1 MWNTLNSL
9 SIRQKSMS
17 ALGFFLSLVGI
28 FVFAFF
34 PSREQAQMERDLGG
48 RAKTLAE
55 LVAVNARAGMLFED
69 AASVGRAVN
78 DLQSVSGIVFA
89 VAVKNDGSVLTGI
102 GTEKSAGAL
111 ASVKGSLT
119 TAHATTIAL
128 DDQVVA
134 IGPIVSSGSR
144 TGAIVIGMDK
154 EEIRAY
160 VAENRWI
167 ALAVSLTIVLIGLC
181 SFYWFINTVVVL
193 PVRRVSAAMN
203 SADLNL
209 QFHSTSR
216 DEIGD
221 LTNAFDQF
229 VASIRETLIHV
240 AEATN
245 ALAGASTQIS
255 SSTEEMAAGAHEQS
269 SQTGEVAS
277 AVEEMTK
284 TIIENAR
291 NATSAAD
298 TARHARHAAEQG
310 GTVVK
315 ETVDG
320 MRAIAEVV
328 RTSASTVQELGTSS
342 DQIGEIIGVIND
354 IADQTNLLAL
364 NAAIEAARAGEQGR
378 GFAVVAD
385 EVRKLAERTTKATKE
400 IAAMIKKIQADTGG
414 AVAAMERGTRQVDDG
429 IQLADR
435 AGKALEEIVSV
446 SQKVTDMVTQIAAA
460 SEEQSTTSE
469 MISKNVEAISTVT
482 GETASGTQQIARTAE
497 DLNRLTMQLQDLVSR
512 FNLTAGGED
521 AGRPKEAPAPAARPR
536 KAIGLR
542 VQAMT
547 RK

>member
-328 RTSASTVQELGTSS
+328 RTSASTVQELGKSS

-435 AGKALEEIVSV
+435 AGKALEEIVGV